1 MSAHE
6 QMPQSQQNAG
16 QDDFEAENVEPEV
29 WRFTHHAMACTWQLF
44 LAGEERN
51 YAENV
56 SYVAWDELE
65 RLERELSRFIAAS
78 DVTQVNCAAPG
89 EAVTVGLATM
99 ECLLLAREVFELT
112 NGAFDITV
120 GAVLD
125 VRRNEDGTIGESGI
139 DEPDT
144 ARGME
149 GLHIDA
155 NNFQVSWKVAGASL
169 DLGAIGKGYTVDHI
183 ARVLEEW
190 SVGRAIIH
198 GGQSTVMT
206 IGTPQVADEAG
217 ASQEQE
223 GWPLL
228 LRDPLDET
236 RPLGTI
242 YLRDRALSGSGVRLH
257 GAHIIDPRSGA
268 PVSDK
273 LGAWALSH
281 SAARSDALST
291 AFMVMTPQEVEEY
304 CRLHP
309 DDGALLLLPGDNE
322 PQLLQFGNC
331 AGLQPPT
338 C

>member
-1 MSAHE
+1 MTMHEETAH
-6 QMPQSQQNAG
+6 MPA
-16 QDDFEAENVEPEV
+16 APEDV
-29 WRFTHHAMACTWQLF
+29 WRFTHGAMACTWQLF
-44 LAGEERN
+44 LAGEERD

-89 EAVTVGLATM
+89 EAVIVGLATM
-99 ECLLLAREVFELT
+99 ECLLLAREIFEAT
-112 NGAFDITV
+112 KGAFDITV

-125 VRRNEDGTIGESGI
+125 ARRNEDGTIGEPGKSQFNSAAGMERLRI
-139 DEPDT
+139 DE
-144 ARGME
+144 A
-149 GLHIDA
+149 
-155 NNFQVSWKVAGASL
+155 NFQVSWHVAGASL
-169 DLGAIGKGYTVDHI
+169 DLGAVGKGYAVDHI

-198 GGQSTVMT
+198 GGQSTVLAM
-206 IGTPQVADEAG
+206 GAPHVADEAG
-217 ASQEQE
+217 DGNALEEQD

-291 AFMVMTPQEVEEY
+291 AFMVMTPHEVEEY
-304 CRLHP
+304 CRSYP
-309 DDGALLLLPGDNE
+309 ADGALLLLLRDNE

-331 AGLQPPT
+331 GPLQPAT
-338 C
+338 R